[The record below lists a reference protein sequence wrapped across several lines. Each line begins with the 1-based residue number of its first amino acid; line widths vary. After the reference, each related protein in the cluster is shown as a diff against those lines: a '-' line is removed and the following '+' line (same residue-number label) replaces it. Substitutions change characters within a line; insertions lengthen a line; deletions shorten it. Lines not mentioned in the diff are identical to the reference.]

1 MVESNLLNAFVAK
14 NVGVLNGETRLKQKL
29 ADPLIADLKL
39 IAVEYITGFEE
50 DSGLITKARK
60 GDFNSIRQISKSL
73 KSKEIVHKLV
83 HEISPNFTNR
93 NGGYTRIIKLGYR
106 NNDRASVSY
115 IEFVETDGSK
125 S

>member
-1 MVESNLLNAFVAK
+1 MLMNLANNLIEHGKIKTTDSRAK
-14 NVGVLNGETRLKQKL
+14 ALRM
-29 ADPLIADLKL
+29 
-39 IAVEYITGFEE
+39 YIEP
-50 DSGLITKARK
+50 LITKARK

-83 HEISPNFTNR
+83 HEISPNFANR

-115 IEFVETDGSK
+115 IEFVESDSLNQNEVDK
-125 S
+125 DKE